1 MRILYGVQGT
11 GNGHI
16 TRARVMARA
25 LAEAG
30 CEVDY
35 LFSGRAVDA
44 YFDMQDFS
52 HQTYRRGLTFE
63 IIDGAI
69 RYGKTLT
76 KNNLWQF
83 LQEVRHCDVSGYD
96 CVISDF
102 EPITAWAARRHKI
115 PAIGIGHQYV
125 FDYPVPQQKHQWLA
139 KTITRWFAPTTHKV
153 PLHWHHF
160 DAPIL
165 PPIIATG
172 ESTEAGI
179 ANQVLVYL
187 PFENQHKVAWE
198 LSQIRD
204 HQFII
209 YTPETLHSAYQ
220 NVAFKGLSKAG
231 FQHDLLLCDTVFAN
245 AGFELSSEALSLG
258 KKLLVRPLKGQTEQQ
273 ANAMALLAL
282 QYGHVIHDI
291 TSDNLKHSLAKNQRV
306 KINYPDV
313 AAHICQW
320 LINGYPERP
329 PAWYQ
334 QLWQQVEVSRY

>member
-16 TRARVMARA
+16 TRARVMAKA
-25 LAEAG
+25 LDEAG

-35 LFSGRAVDA
+35 LFSGRAEQA
-44 YFDMQDFS
+44 YFDMQEFS
-52 HQTYRRGLTFE
+52 NSQFRRGLTFE
-63 IIDGAI
+63 VIDGAI
-69 RYGKTLT
+69 RYGRTLT

-102 EPITAWAARRHKI
+102 EPITAWAARRQKT

-125 FDYPVPQQKHQWLA
+125 FDHPVPQQKHHHLA
-139 KTITRWFAPTTHKV
+139 KIITRWFAPTSHKI

-172 ESTEAGI
+172 ESDQAVI
-179 ANQVLVYL
+179 SHRVLVYL
-187 PFENQHKVAWE
+187 PFENQHKVAWV
-198 LSQIRD
+198 LSQIRS

-209 YTPETLHSAYQ
+209 YTPENIHSVYQ
-220 NVAFKGLSKAG
+220 NVTFKGLSKSG
-231 FQHDLLLCDTVFAN
+231 FHEDLLLCDAVFAN

-273 ANAMALLAL
+273 ANAMALQVL
-282 QYGHVIHDI
+282 QYGHVVHDI
-291 TSDNLKHSLAKNQRV
+291 TPDNLKHGLGKNQRV
-306 KINYPDV
+306 KIHYPDT

-320 LINGYPERP
+320 LINGFPHRT

-334 QLWQQVEVSRY
+334 QLWQQVEVCRY